1 MDADRVKRPLLIGV
15 TGNIGSGKSSFCKF
29 LEELGLMVF
38 YADQIARQVLEQAEV
53 LNSLIRRWGPEVAE
67 RGLPVS
73 QRIAEQV
80 FGKPEELA
88 FLNTLVHPGT
98 LRRMRDLV
106 DQSSS
111 PVLVFEVPLLFEAG
125 LQDCFDYLVLISASA
140 ALRTER
146 LKKRDN
152 ESSEQINRRLSSQM
166 PDSDKAPLC
175 DLLIV
180 NEGSISHLRKQA
192 LQLKENLPELSFRNV
207 RSFY

>member
-1 MDADRVKRPLLIGV
+1 
-15 TGNIGSGKSSFCKF
+15 
-29 LEELGLMVF
+29 
-38 YADQIARQVLEQAEV
+38 
-53 LNSLIRRWGPEVAE
+53 
-67 RGLPVS
+67 
-73 QRIAEQV
+73 
-80 FGKPEELA
+80 
-88 FLNTLVHPGT
+88 
-98 LRRMRDLV
+98 MRDLV

>member
-38 YADQIARQVLEQAEV
+38 YADPIARQVLEQAEV

>member
-1 MDADRVKRPLLIGV
+1 MDADRVKRALLIGV

-29 LEELGLMVF
+29 LEERGLMVF